1 VVIFR
6 KQESE
11 MVKSALT
18 KDLLARSDPPA
29 SFVGIEDDLQ
39 SGSGHRSTGGGK
51 EHWLAQVG

>member
-1 VVIFR
+1 
-6 KQESE
+6 

-29 SFVGIEDDLQ
+29 SFVGIEDDVQ